1 MVENNVNLWR
11 QIYENILKHKS
22 CKFCLYSVNIWKA
35 PHGMKAL
42 ITSTSQ
48 LKSGISYFVSSSTT
62 LTSIKYFNYILPL
75 TNIKDTKINER
86 KFGKYDRIIRRITIG
101 NTTFYNNISI
111 KQCVIK
117 RHTNQ
122 NFTRITK
129 LKNWMK

>member
-1 MVENNVNLWR
+1 
-11 QIYENILKHKS
+11 
-22 CKFCLYSVNIWKA
+22 
-35 PHGMKAL
+35 MKAL

-75 TNIKDTKINER
+75 TNIKNTKINER

-129 LKNWMK
+129 LKN